1 MLRKCGLVL
10 GGSFFGFFLVLV
22 LLVLLG
28 QAVGMD

>member
-1 MLRKCGLVL
+1 MLRKYGLVL
-10 GGSFFGFFLVLV
+10 GGGFFGFFLVLV

>member
-1 MLRKCGLVL
+1 MLRKCALVL

-28 QAVGMD
+28 QAVEMD